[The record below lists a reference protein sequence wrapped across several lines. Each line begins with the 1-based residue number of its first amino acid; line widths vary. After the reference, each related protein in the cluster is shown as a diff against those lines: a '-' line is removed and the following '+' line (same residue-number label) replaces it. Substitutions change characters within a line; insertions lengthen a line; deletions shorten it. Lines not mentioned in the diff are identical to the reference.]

1 MRFGRLEILEI
12 EPRICEWVS
21 SGGTSSK
28 IFSGSIAIY
37 GIAGKSG
44 RVHHGAWNCF
54 YLPFLP
60 IC

>member
-1 MRFGRLEILEI
+1 MDILEI

-28 IFSGSIAIY
+28 IISGSIAIY
-37 GIAGKSG
+37 GIAEKQG
-44 RVHHGAWNCF
+44 RMHHEAGICF
-54 YLPFLP
+54 YLLLLP